1 MQKVIFMQNDERDVE
16 KFLVQEVKKKHGKAF
31 KFVSPGTLGV
41 PDRLICLPGGV
52 TCFVELKRPGGKPRR
67 VQRFC
72 LLYLY
77 HKGHRVAVVDNKDTA
92 RALVERLCR
101 LKEGDYHAVRS
112 ARLSKSGS

>member
-1 MQKVIFMQNDERDVE
+1 MIFMQNDERDIE

-41 PDRLICLPGGV
+41 PDRLICLPGGI
-52 TCFVELKRPGGKPRR
+52 TCFVELKRPGGKPRP

-101 LKEGDYHAVRS
+101 LKGGDYHAICS
-112 ARLSKSGS
+112 SRLPKGRG

>member
-1 MQKVIFMQNDERDVE
+1 MQKVIFMQINERDVE

-31 KFVSPGTLGV
+31 KFVSPGALGV
-41 PDRLICLPGGV
+41 PDRLICLPGGIA
-52 TCFVELKRPGGKPRR
+52 CFVEIKRPGGKPRP

-77 HKGHRVAVVDNKDTA
+77 HKGHRVVVVDNKNTA

-101 LKEGDYHAVRS
+101 LKEGDYHTVHSTRLPKGRS
-112 ARLSKSGS
+112 

>member
-1 MQKVIFMQNDERDVE
+1 MIFMQNDERDIE

-41 PDRLICLPGGV
+41 PDRLICLPGGI
-52 TCFVELKRPGGKPRR
+52 TCFVELKRPGGKPRP

-101 LKEGDYHAVRS
+101 LKEGDYHTVHS
-112 ARLSKSGS
+112 ARLPKSCS

>member
-1 MQKVIFMQNDERDVE
+1 MQKVIFMQTDERDVE

-41 PDRLICLPGGV
+41 PDRLICLPGGI
-52 TCFVELKRPGGKPRR
+52 TCFVELKRPGGKPRP

-77 HKGHRVAVVDNKDTA
+77 HKGHRVAVVDNKSTA

-101 LKEGDYHAVRS
+101 LKEGDYHAVHS
-112 ARLSKSGS
+112 SRLPKGCG

>member
-1 MQKVIFMQNDERDVE
+1 MQTDERDIE
-16 KFLVQEVKKKHGKAF
+16 KFLVQEVKKRHGKAF

-41 PDRLICLPGGV
+41 PDRLVILPGGIA
-52 TCFVELKRPGGKPRR
+52 CFVELKRPGGKPRP

-77 HKGHRVAVVDNKDTA
+77 HKGHRVAVVDNKNTA

-101 LKEGDYHAVRS
+101 LKEGDHHAVHS
-112 ARLSKSGS
+112 SQLSKSGS

>member
-1 MQKVIFMQNDERDVE
+1 MIFMQIDERDVE

-41 PDRLICLPGGV
+41 PDRLICLPGGI
-52 TCFVELKRPGGKPRR
+52 TCFVELKRPGGKPRP

-77 HKGHRVAVVDNKDTA
+77 HKGHRVAVVDNKNTA
-92 RALVERLCR
+92 RALVARLCR
-101 LKEGDYHAVRS
+101 LKEGDYHAVHSTRLPKGRS
-112 ARLSKSGS
+112 

>member
-1 MQKVIFMQNDERDVE
+1 MQNDERDIE

-41 PDRLICLPGGV
+41 PDRLICLPGGI
-52 TCFVELKRPGGKPRR
+52 TCFVELKRPGGKPRP

-92 RALVERLCR
+92 RALVTSMEHKMDQFTLIDVASIKSRG
-101 LKEGDYHAVRS
+101 LKE
-112 ARLSKSGS
+112 

>member
-1 MQKVIFMQNDERDVE
+1 MQNDERDIE

-41 PDRLICLPGGV
+41 PDRLICLPGGI
-52 TCFVELKRPGGKPRR
+52 TCFVELKRPGGKPRP

-77 HKGHRVAVVDNKDTA
+77 HKGHRVVVVDNKNTA
-92 RALVERLCR
+92 RALVEKLCR
-101 LKEGDYHAVRS
+101 LKGGGGHA
-112 ARLSKSGS
+112 

>member
-1 MQKVIFMQNDERDVE
+1 MQNDERDIE

-41 PDRLICLPGGV
+41 PDRLICLPGGI
-52 TCFVELKRPGGKPRR
+52 TCFVELKRPGGKTRP

-77 HKGHRVAVVDNKDTA
+77 HKGHRVAVVDNKNTA
-92 RALVERLCR
+92 RALVARLCR
-101 LKEGDYHAVRS
+101 LKEGDYHAVHSTRLPKGRS
-112 ARLSKSGS
+112 

>member
-1 MQKVIFMQNDERDVE
+1 MIFMQQDERDIE

-41 PDRLICLPGGV
+41 PDRLICLPGGIA
-52 TCFVELKRPGGKPRR
+52 CFVELKRPGGKPRR

-77 HKGHRVAVVDNKDTA
+77 HKGHRVAVVDNKNTA
-92 RALVERLCR
+92 RALVKRLCR
-101 LKEGDYHAVRS
+101 MKGGGGHA
-112 ARLSKSGS
+112 